1 MAQEHVIRFKDKHD
15 LDLYVYDASDARIRY
30 EALFTGRRTKDDE
43 TDPRDLAPGKK
54 PGDEER
60 QVACLLGFS
69 VFGGPVRLSW
79 HDLQNNFIEYTF
91 TFDEIFPDRIIPHP
105 KDLDDWIIWENPFF
119 LSRTPGIILEIIDRT
134 LNIYTVVD
142 IGLLVPGSDDEV
154 ECLTHRAKVFTREF

>member
-105 KDLDDWIIWENPFF
+105 KALDDRIFWSEP
-119 LSRTPGIILEIIDRT
+119 LAYPPGIFLEIIDRR
-134 LNIYTVVD
+134 LNIYTVIDLHVQ
-142 IGLLVPGSDDEV
+142 IPNTNTVK
-154 ECLTHRAKVFTREF
+154 TKTYRAKVFTREF